1 MIDMVQSSSFTATKT
16 RPEEMDL
23 EVEENSPSS
32 LIVPFVHNLAYWAN
46 TFVLYRIG
54 IVNNQYLGRNPSFEL
69 SSLTQ
74 DMSSD

>member
-1 MIDMVQSSSFTATKT
+1 MIDMVQSSSLTATKT

-23 EVEENSPSS
+23 ELEGNLPYH
-32 LIVPFVHNLAYWAN
+32 LIVPFVHTFVSCIS
-46 TFVLYRIG
+46 TFVLSRIG
-54 IVNNQYLGRNPSFEL
+54 IVNDQYLGRNPSFEL